1 LKRERRAWFCAAV
14 LLGVALPSSW
24 ARAVTEPSAASVP
37 RRAAPIAER
46 RVEGRTSSLEARASD
61 KAKTQRKEQ
70 VSLQIP
76 AALRQ
81 HALERIEQRIGKN
94 LDQARALRKEALVML
109 GQLLAELPEDAS
121 EMPTTLIRLG
131 ELEWEE
137 AREVFLQRF
146 ARWERTPSDQRSD
159 PPVPDYSLPRARFAR
174 VLERYPGFERYD
186 LALYVDGFLATEEGK
201 TDQALDRVSKILAEH
216 PDSPFVPD
224 AHMMRAEAEFGRP
237 APNYEF
243 AYQEYEAVLALP
255 DSGLHD
261 LALFKSAW
269 ALWRLGQTDEAARR
283 FLSVFKAGYER
294 RPGPAFSEGKEQ
306 LDQLQA
312 QALENLVA
320 VFVEDENN
328 TADDMY
334 GFLVKAGGERFAGE
348 IVRAL
353 AEALYDQAHYSRGIE
368 AYRLLIRLEPASA
381 SAYEHALA
389 IALGHSTLEM
399 WDDLQKDDAWLLDE
413 YVAPSAPA
421 AAGSTAAPSPAAAA
435 SANATVARAMPSAA
449 AAAGARPGAAV
460 PPPSAPA
467 VAANGQRPRS
477 NGAWLAVQDKATRER
492 AAAAIEQRL
501 YDDALGLH
509 ARAQTDRSSRVEFE
523 GAAALY
529 GVYLSRFGNS
539 PRAYEVQFNLGE
551 IYFHHLNNPTLAA
564 QAYLAAVRLNPTGA
578 WSRGALYN
586 TLSALES
593 AREAEFEAAKATG
606 QKPTETETDK
616 QLTQAME
623 LYASTYP
630 DDPDLPELLF
640 RQGRLYYDYEL
651 FDPAVRQWGLLLEKH
666 PKSQYAREA
675 GELILD
681 SFNKSK
687 DYGNIEVWG
696 RRLLTAPAF
705 AEPKA
710 QAKLS
715 TLIVQAIFK
724 QGEGLA
730 AAGDHRAAGQAYLRA
745 AREFPADERAAQA
758 AVNAATSAARATDA
772 GLAREAADLLVQKY
786 PERPEAA
793 RGLWVAANLHQSLG
807 LLGEAAQYYEALG
820 AHFPK
825 DEHHEQAQFDA
836 VLLYATLGQ
845 RERAIA
851 NGESFQRTYPGDPLT
866 DEVTF
871 LMGKAHEQ
879 AEDWRSAQTL
889 YARYSGS
896 AKLPSRRIEALVRLA
911 VARVELGDEGGARDA
926 LERAV
931 REHKTHQRALDERGR
946 YFGARAHFM
955 LAERVLAEFEQIKIE
970 GDVKQ
975 LSQRLKRKADLLKR
989 ASAALLETAKLGVA
1003 EWTTA
1008 SLYQVGSIYESFARA
1023 LVSSPLPP
1031 NLTAEQ
1037 GEQYRTQIDEFVV
1050 PIEEKSIEA
1059 YESGWNK
1066 ALELGI
1072 FNAWTAKMREA
1083 LGRLNTEMYPPLSEV
1098 GFRLRSEA
1106 GTRLPGLIATTRR
1119 TPSGQSQQFLIVA
1132 PAGSPAPRAQPQ
1144 ESVGRE
1150 RVSQVS
1156 R

>member
-1 LKRERRAWFCAAV
+1 LKRERRARLCAVV
-14 LLGVALPSSW
+14 LLGGALSSSW
-24 ARAVTEPSAASVP
+24 ASAVPEASATPV
-37 RRAAPIAER
+37 RRGAAPIEER
-46 RVEGRTSSLEARASD
+46 RVEGRTSSLDARASD
-61 KAKTQRKEQ
+61 KAKTQRKQ
-70 VSLQIP
+70 QLSLQIP

-94 LDQARALRKEALVML
+94 LEQARALRKEALLML
-109 GQLLAELPEDAS
+109 RQLLGELPEDAS

-137 AREVFLQRF
+137 AREAFLQRF
-146 ARWERTPSDQRSD
+146 ARWERTPSDQRSE
-159 PPVPDYSLPRARFAR
+159 PPVPDYSTPRARFAR
-174 VLERYPGFERYD
+174 VLERYPSFERYD

-201 TDQALDRVSKILAEH
+201 TDQALERVSKILAEH

-224 AHMMRAEAEFGRP
+224 AHMMRAEAEFGMS
-237 APNYEF
+237 APDYTF
-243 AYQEYEAVLALP
+243 AYREYEAVLALP
-255 DSGLHD
+255 DTGLHD

-294 RPGPAFSEGKEQ
+294 RPGPSFSEGREQ

-334 GFLVKAGGERFAGE
+334 GFLVKAGGARFAGE

-368 AYRLLIRLEPASA
+368 AYRLLIRLEPTSA

-399 WDDLQKDDAWLLDE
+399 WDDLRKDDAWLLEE
-413 YVAPSAPA
+413 YVAPPVPAGTAAARPPARVEPGAVRVASKAGEAGAMPA
-421 AAGSTAAPSPAAAA
+421 ATA
-435 SANATVARAMPSAA
+435 V
-449 AAAGARPGAAV
+449 V
-460 PPPSAPA
+460 
-467 VAANGQRPRS
+467 ANGERPRT
-477 NGAWLAVQDKATRER
+477 NGAWLALQDRATLDR

-501 YDDALGLH
+501 YGDALGLH

-529 GVYLSRFGNS
+529 GVYLTRFGS
-539 PRAYEVQFNLGE
+539 TPRAYEVQFNLGE
-551 IYFHHLNNPTLAA
+551 IYFHHLASPTLAA

-593 AREAEFEAAKATG
+593 VREAEFEAAKTAK
-606 QKPTETETDK
+606 QKPAETETDK

-623 LYASTYP
+623 LYSSSYP

-666 PKSQYAREA
+666 PKSPYARQA

-705 AEPKA
+705 AEPNA
-710 QAKLS
+710 QAKLA

-724 QGEGLA
+724 QGEERA
-730 AAGDHRAAGQAYLRA
+730 AAGDHRAAGEAYLRA
-745 AREFPADERAAQA
+745 AREFPGDERAAQA
-758 AVNAATSAARATDA
+758 AVNAASSAASATDA
-772 GLAREAADLLVQKY
+772 SMAREAADLLVQKY
-786 PERPEAA
+786 RDRPEAA
-793 RGLWVAANLHQSLG
+793 RGLWVAAGLHQSLG
-807 LLGEAAQYYEALG
+807 LLGEAAQYYEALA

-845 RERAIA
+845 RERAVA
-851 NGESFQRTYPGDPLT
+851 NGESFQRAYPGDPLA

-871 LMGKAHEQ
+871 LMGKAHEHAQ
-879 AEDWRSAQTL
+879 DWRSAQTL
-889 YARYSGS
+889 YARYSAS

-911 VARVELGDEGGARDA
+911 VTRVELGDEGGARDA
-926 LERAV
+926 LDRAV
-931 REHKTHQRALDERGR
+931 REHKAHRRALDDRGR

-975 LSQRLKRKADLLKR
+975 LSQRLARKADLLKR

-1023 LVSSPLPP
+1023 LVNSPAPA
-1031 NLTAEQ
+1031 NLTPEQ
-1037 GEQYRTQIDEFVV
+1037 AEQYRTQIDEFVV

-1083 LGRLNTEMYPPLSEV
+1083 LGRLNTEMYPPLAEV
-1098 GFRLRSEA
+1098 GFKLRSEA
-1106 GTRLPGLIATTRR
+1106 GTRLPELIATTRR
-1119 TPSGQSQQFLIVA
+1119 TSSGQSQQYLIAA
-1132 PAGSPAPRAQPQ
+1132 PTPAPVQSEQPR
-1144 ESVGRE
+1144 ESGGRD